1 MSLSFGKVR
10 RVPSDLTRG
19 GYFANVFLG
28 GLFFLA
34 GLRLVFYL
42 EFLLCKRLFVALVI
56 LKYVAVGVG
65 VVRSG
70 ENKMETDLDCLIP
83 HLPYGGRVDIIH
95 ISLAGC
101 SWF

>member
-1 MSLSFGKVR
+1 MVISFPFLHLLLWDFVPFGLFW
-10 RVPSDLTRG
+10 VPSDLTRG

-34 GLRLVFYL
+34 GLRLFFYL

-56 LKYVAVGVG
+56 LKYVVVGVG

-70 ENKMETDLDCLIP
+70 ENKKELTWI
-83 HLPYGGRVDIIH
+83 V
-95 ISLAGC
+95 
-101 SWF
+101 